1 MKNFLLK
8 LNKNIK
14 QELEIPLKLK

>member
-14 QELEIPLKLK
+14 QELEIPLELK